1 MKNNKDATQETG
13 RGTKVSGIFAREPFK
28 GGGKRSIRKDNIKRQ
43 DSGDKKVLE
52 LSEQLEKVKTL
63 LKQSEKML
71 FNKNN
76 ELLQKQ
82 QVLENEEKKTKE
94 ISDKLEEISVEL
106 KEKAETIDKLNEINK
121 VQQINFNK
129 QIIVLEEKR
138 KKEKDLIRE
147 QEKDWQK
154 ALDNL
159 KTNLEN
165 SELTKAQEL
174 FELNKELTEL
184 KQEKEISEER
194 LFQLSSDAKLLKT
207 QSQEKEKILNDKIEE
222 LDKKLEVSQAVVI
235 EEKQNITLL
244 KKEIQDSKNK
254 IETEREGFNK
264 EIKILNENVTVSES
278 AIKEYQSK
286 VSDLTLKSQTSQDLV
301 NVANEKLIA
310 EIDNY
315 ISIIEE
321 KNLIQAQKE
330 QVINELNEE
339 LKQADSKQKV
349 LFNEVEGLRYNLAVL
364 QETLDEKDETQQKA
378 FLELKAQLD
387 KSSLDGKSKAK
398 ELEQVNDLLL
408 THKKLSEEIS
418 SKYQDL
424 EQKYENERVLHI
436 QENQKFTQEILALS
450 STLELLN
457 TEVGLSGDIEIN
469 NNNIDQDH
477 QYD

>member
-1 MKNNKDATQETG
+1 MKSNKDKTQEIG
-13 RGTKVSGIFAREPFK
+13 RGTKVSGKFAIEPFK
-28 GGGKRSIRKDNIKRQ
+28 GGGKQPIRRGGIKRQ

-52 LSEQLEKVKTL
+52 LSEQLENVKTL
-63 LKQSEKML
+63 LKQSEKMVV
-71 FNKNN
+71 NKNN
-76 ELLQKQ
+76 ELHQKQ

-94 ISDKLEEISVEL
+94 ISVKLEEISVKLE
-106 KEKAETIDKLNEINK
+106 EKAETIDKLNEINNELQLK
-121 VQQINFNK
+121 FNK
-129 QIIVLEEKR
+129 QIIVLEEER
-138 KKEKDLIRE
+138 EKEKDLIRE

-165 SELTKAQEL
+165 SELMKAQEL

-194 LFQLSSDAKLLKT
+194 LLQLSSDAKLLKT
-207 QSQEKEKILNDKIEE
+207 QSQEKEKILNDKIKE
-222 LDKKLEVSQAVVI
+222 LDKKLEVSEAVVI
-235 EEKQNITLL
+235 QEKQNITFLR
-244 KKEIQDSKNK
+244 KETQDSKNK
-254 IETEREGFNK
+254 METEREGFNK

-286 VSDLTLKSQTSQDLV
+286 VNDLTLKFQTSQDLV

-310 EIDNY
+310 EMDNY
-315 ISIIEE
+315 TSIIDE
-321 KNLIQAQKE
+321 KDLIQAQKE
-330 QVINELNEE
+330 QVINELNKE
-339 LKQADSKQKV
+339 LKQADNKQKV
-349 LFNEVEGLRYNLAVL
+349 LVKEVEGLRCNLAVL
-364 QETLDEKDETQQKA
+364 QETLDKKDETQQKA

-387 KSSLDGKSKAK
+387 KSSLDGESKAK
-398 ELEQVNDLLL
+398 ELEQVNNLLL

-424 EQKYENERVLHI
+424 KQEYENEKVLHI
-436 QENQKFTQEILALS
+436 QENQKFTQEILDLS

-469 NNNIDQDH
+469 NNNIDQY